1 MFHSFVAY
9 AAMGRYMRY
18 RVGATLAVDR
28 RLATDLAAACLAE
41 DYPRRVG
48 GGEPPQKIPSAKQ
61 DRGDVLYDK
70 VIGYENSSI
79 NQNTAFDG

>member
-9 AAMGRYMRY
+9 AAMGRYLRY

-41 DYPRRVG
+41 VNRRKKSPLPNRTEG
-48 GGEPPQKIPSAKQ
+48 MSYMIKS
-61 DRGDVLYDK
+61 
-70 VIGYENSSI
+70 
-79 NQNTAFDG
+79 